1 MRSAVL
7 LATVTGRADEDLAL
21 APRTQKQSGIVHRS
35 SRRGGLDDPTSP
47 GNTGLGAVCKCGSGR
62 SLGRDR
68 QVNSVRGCVGLFADS
83 DLTPTLPRRHR
94 GYATRRHCAIGNIGA
109 GGKQQQDSGGVAA
122 TTQSMFALFQQ
133 TQLMRA
139 VRQIPALLR
148 SHQHRGVH
156 GGARYPWCRRQRARR
171 RIAGGRGSSSLRRLT
186 GPAPPCPLGS
196 RPSSLSRRCRSRASC
211 EAACGRSRGAGPRRC
226 PRARRTRDR
235 SRDRRW
241 ASRTRRPGRAGST
254 GARCCRR
261 GG

>member
-148 SHQHRGVH
+148 SHQHHVTDAMVSIEKSASATPQKEVRDFDFLMDD
-156 GGARYPWCRRQRARR
+156 CSRQPRKR
-171 RIAGGRGSSSLRRLT
+171 GGRGLRRL
-186 GPAPPCPLGS
+186 
-196 RPSSLSRRCRSRASC
+196 
-211 EAACGRSRGAGPRRC
+211 
-226 PRARRTRDR
+226 RDCLIPKIH
-235 SRDRRW
+235 
-241 ASRTRRPGRAGST
+241 TIY
-254 GARCCRR
+254 
-261 GG
+261 